1 MLQIE
6 DEGFIKIDIL
16 FIKYILTLFI
26 SNFKIVFLLNINLK
40 LNKKEHSMNLKFFYI

>member
-26 SNFKIVFLLNINLK
+26 SNFNIVIYIKYKN
-40 LNKKEHSMNLKFFYI
+40 KFFT